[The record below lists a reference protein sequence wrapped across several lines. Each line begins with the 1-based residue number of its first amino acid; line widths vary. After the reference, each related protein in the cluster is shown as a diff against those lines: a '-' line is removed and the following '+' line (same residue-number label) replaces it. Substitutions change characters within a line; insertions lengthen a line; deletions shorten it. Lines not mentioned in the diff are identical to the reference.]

1 MTRQFLAIL
10 IVVAILAVVVR
21 VALQSG
27 TSLDRLTALLI
38 QPTVVI
44 TPELEVRG
52 TDAVALPT
60 KLPPAHESAVVAT
73 VQAATPQSIP
83 AASSSQRPAVFPN
96 TGVFGDVDRTQ
107 NITFISFIVI
117 MSTVAAVGY
126 WLGRNK

>member
-27 TSLDRLTALLI
+27 TSLDRLTAVLI

-60 KLPPAHESAVVAT
+60 KLPPALESAVVAT
-73 VQAATPQSIP
+73 VQAATPRSIP
-83 AASSSQRPAVFPN
+83 AASSAQRPAVFPN

>member
-21 VALQSG
+21 VSLQSG
-27 TSLDRLTALLI
+27 ASLDRLTAVLI

-44 TPELEVRG
+44 IPELEVRIA
-52 TDAVALPT
+52 DAVALPT
-60 KLPPAHESAVVAT
+60 KLPPALELAVVAT
-73 VQAATPQSIP
+73 VQAATPQAKP
-83 AASSSQRPAVFPN
+83 AAWNSQRPEVFPN
-96 TGVFGDVDRTQ
+96 TGVFGDVDWSQ
-107 NITFISFIVI
+107 NIIFIAFITF

>member
-1 MTRQFLAIL
+1 MTRQILAIL

-27 TSLDRLTALLI
+27 ASLDRLTAVLI

-44 TPELEVRG
+44 TPELEVRVS
-52 TDAVALPT
+52 DAVALPT
-60 KLPPAHESAVVAT
+60 KLPPALESAVVAT
-73 VQAATPQSIP
+73 VQAATPQAKP
-83 AASSSQRPAVFPN
+83 AAWSSQRPVVFPN
-96 TGVFGDVDRTQ
+96 TGVFGDVDWSQ
-107 NITFISFIVI
+107 NITFIAFITI